1 MVNFFEIRL
10 NRIGQIKK
18 AIIKKAVKKIKKDFI
33 TNLYV
38 NLDFVGFLKKI
49 KINIIIQKINKISNP
64 INAAIKN
71 SFFTLLGC

>member
-18 AIIKKAVKKIKKDFI
+18 AIIKKAVKKSKKDFI